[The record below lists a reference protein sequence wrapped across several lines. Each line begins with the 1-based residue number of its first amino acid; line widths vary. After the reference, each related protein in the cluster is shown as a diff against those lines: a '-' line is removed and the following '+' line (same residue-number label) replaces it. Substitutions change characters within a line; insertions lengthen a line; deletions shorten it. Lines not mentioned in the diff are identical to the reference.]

1 MTTERTNKAANAFG
15 EADEWVS
22 AHQHKIRYEGKD
34 YEPDEFFTAYFPEYK
49 KFPKRVKFLG
59 QAAKDVLRLSTNQ
72 RNRLQYDI
80 LAKKLG
86 LVDVAEQDAQEIEAF
101 FRSGDNLTAARI
113 AHKMGYPDGVRKIIT
128 FGCGLKMDGKY
139 PGVWCYKV
147 HREENQCTYEG
158 VPMTWEQW
166 GQEVAKT
173 IDLCRTNRAMRLYG
187 LELQDY
193 LKRDP
198 EELDGFMSTLYYS
211 DHKYM
216 TLPPAEKE
224 QLERWVHQYVRLSVQ
239 EYNEYYADHAA
250 KPPLLFP
257 LHGDTGSDEY
267 SFTIDFDKDVEIVPN
282 VSWKRN
288 AAEYNAEQNAAKG
301 KQRVE
306 QRASATL
313 PDGDFTRD
321 DLAALGYGPK
331 AISNLRRDKLIVD
344 TGRRTPERKFIFRK
358 NFV

>member
-1 MTTERTNKAANAFG
+1 M
-15 EADEWVS
+15 S
-22 AHQHKIRYEGKD
+22 A
-34 YEPDEFFTAYFPEYK
+34 
-49 KFPKRVKFLG
+49 
-59 QAAKDVLRLSTNQ
+59 
-72 RNRLQYDI
+72 
-80 LAKKLG
+80 
-86 LVDVAEQDAQEIEAF
+86 
-101 FRSGDNLTAARI
+101 
-113 AHKMGYPDGVRKIIT
+113 
-128 FGCGLKMDGKY
+128 
-139 PGVWCYKV
+139 
-147 HREENQCTYEG
+147 
-158 VPMTWEQW
+158 
-166 GQEVAKT
+166 
-173 IDLCRTNRAMRLYG
+173 
-187 LELQDY
+187 
-193 LKRDP
+193 
-198 EELDGFMSTLYYS
+198 LYYS

-216 TLPPAEKE
+216 TLPLAEKE
-224 QLERWVHQYVRLSVQ
+224 QLERWVYQYVKISCQ
-239 EYNEYYADHAA
+239 EFWDYLPNLAT

-306 QRASATL
+306 KRARAML

-344 TGRRTPERKFIFRK
+344 TGRRTPERKYIYRK